1 LLVRLILAGS
11 ILRVHR
17 GPWAGLA
24 SGRIWASVIDGGK
37 VKRRVR

>member
-1 LLVRLILAGS
+1 LLVRLILTGS
-11 ILRVHR
+11 SLWMHR
-17 GPWAGLA
+17 GPRAGLA